1 MPGFET
7 RNVSYV
13 ILVGF
18 RAAQVPHVVTSH
30 GAVGDVHND
39 TADDDWREVPLGVR
53 VQDDQLII
61 DPVGQLMLSI
71 LMFSRITNYLRPG
84 CFKLRDR
91 RSPLAQ
97 GLCR

>member
-18 RAAQVPHVVTSH
+18 RVAQVPPVVSSH
-30 GAVGDVHND
+30 GAVAVVHGDTV
-39 TADDDWREVPLGVR
+39 DDDWREVPLGVR

-71 LMFSRITNYLRPG
+71 LMFPRIANYLSP
-84 CFKLRDR
+84 KL
-91 RSPLAQ
+91 
-97 GLCR
+97 